1 MGTRR
6 RLALLIGQPEE
17 NQQSLFIKGFLK
29 EAFDCDFDVCIFAMY
44 QKFQDTKEKEQ
55 GESNIFSLVDC
66 DSFDGFVVM
75 SDTIQTPGVLDWIE
89 EKLYQSKKPVICID
103 GESKYFR
110 SVTTNH
116 YTPAKQLVE
125 HLIEEHGFTDI
136 AYLTGKEF
144 HPHSKQ
150 RLQAFLDCMEEH
162 GLTVADNRVF
172 YGDFWYSSGIS
183 VAKQLLHDKEHLPQA
198 VACANDCMA
207 IGLAGELVKG
217 GVRVPEDIAVTGYD
231 VLPEARVGRDT
242 LTSAPV
248 PAEECGAHAIRCINA
263 IFAGEEMPE
272 FNAKVELC
280 IGSSC
285 GCGMERDTEENRNS
299 GSWDIEGY
307 QESFQSRTNYMAS
320 DLLLQT
326 DENGVINTIFS
337 YVHQIK
343 PFDGFHI
350 CLNTDWAESAASSC
364 GYTEKL
370 LHALG
375 CNESRP
381 GDSKVDLTAR
391 YDKKQLIESLFEVE
405 DYPKAYT
412 LTPLYFEKR
421 CFGFAAISYGKE
433 TRCYTEKYRVWL
445 ETIIYNLEYFRRVN
459 VLKKENVLL
468 KAAQVRDPVTGLY
481 NYNGFMESC
490 MDVLGKFPNATGY
503 ADVIA
508 IDILGL
514 NDIGRNNTVHGSNK
528 IISDF
533 SRILLDNTGSGVR
546 CSFGNGE
553 FLVTMFS
560 VVDGDSMMSEITEK
574 IQKQLDTYNDEKGL
588 EPALSIV
595 VGGSRDSVSGAEEF
609 ERLVNKA
616 VSIKNGNRARVQK
629 NSQIKLSAEEQ
640 KNVDVVSDILDNNR
654 LTYHFQPIVDA
665 RTGEIFAYEALMR
678 SNTEQF
684 VSPLEILKFAE
695 YLGRLYDVERAT
707 FLNVL
712 ECIENHEE
720 EFIGKKIFIN
730 SIPGNRLKP
739 DDFEMVKDRLE
750 KYSGKVV
757 IELTEQAE
765 LDDDELAKMK
775 ADYERV
781 GVETAVDDYGTGY
794 SNVTNLLRYMPN
806 CVKIDRMLLSNIQ
819 LSPQKQHFV
828 KEIIEFAHDN
838 NIKTLAE
845 GVETSEE
852 LKMVISLGVDLIQG
866 FYTAKPSAEICR
878 YMNHNIQNEII
889 QYSQLTLEQSGR
901 KVYNAGTESSIS
913 LVKLVTGKYSGIC
926 FGEGNMPHRDIK
938 IVGLPGF
945 QANMDIVVKD
955 SYTGRIELQDVDLGK
970 HNNQPGIKLGKNC
983 DVTLVLT
990 GENILEQGGVLVP
1003 ESSKLTVQGDGDLF
1017 IKQIATDGYGIGNS
1031 KNERHGDLYFEQDG
1045 AIEIS
1050 GNTMHGVGIGSGYGG
1065 NIYIN
1070 RGKYV
1075 IKLAG
1080 EEAVGVGSLY
1090 ADMNQ
1095 EVKMCEMDFN
1105 IANATSVGIG
1115 SLEGNV
1121 NLSISHVGLKASFGG
1136 NECTGIGTIRGEKCK
1151 IFVEQASLD
1160 ISARSERLCGLGNMY
1175 GAADITIES
1184 ALYSASVQG
1193 KKAIAMGNTPGNASI
1208 YVKNS
1213 DLVTTVKNNLGVDVG
1228 AEVFEIVN
1236 GRCDFKLNGKEVE
1249 RESIEGDL

>member
-1 MGTRR
+1 MGMRK
-6 RLALLIGQPEE
+6 RLALLVGQPEE
-17 NQQSLFIKGFLK
+17 NQQGLFIKGFLK
-29 EAFDCDFDVCIFAMY
+29 EAFGCDFDVCIFAMY

-66 DSFDGFVVM
+66 DSFDGFVIM
-75 SDTIQTPGVLDWIE
+75 SDTIQTPGVLGWIE
-89 EKLYQSKKPVICID
+89 EKLYQCKKPVICID

-110 SVTTNH
+110 TIMTNH

-162 GLTVADNRVF
+162 GLSVAENRVF

-183 VAKQLLHDKEHLPQA
+183 VAKQLLRDREHMPQA

-207 IGLAGELVKG
+207 IGLARELVKG
-217 GVRVPEDIAVTGYD
+217 GVRVPEDIAITGYD
-231 VLPEARVGRDT
+231 VLPEARVGKDT
-242 LTSAPV
+242 MTSAPV

-272 FNAKVELC
+272 FNAEVELC

-285 GCGMERDTEENRNS
+285 GCNIERYAQEDNNVGT
-299 GSWDIEGY
+299 WDVEGY
-307 QESFQSRTNYMAS
+307 QESFHTRTNYMAS

-326 DENGVINTIFS
+326 DEYGVINTIFS

-350 CLNTDWAESAASSC
+350 CLNTDWADSDTSGGDYSEC
-364 GYTEKL
+364 M
-370 LHALG
+370 LHALR
-375 CNESRP
+375 CSESRV
-381 GDSKVDLTAR
+381 GDSKVDLTAQFG
-391 YDKKQLIESLFEVE
+391 KKELIESLFEQD

-412 LTPLYFEKR
+412 LTPLYFWKH
-421 CFGFAAISYGKE
+421 CFGFAAIGYGEE
-433 TRCYTEKYRVWL
+433 THCYEEKYRVWL

-468 KAAQVRDPVTGLY
+468 KAEQVRDPLTGLY
-481 NYNGFMESC
+481 NYNGFVENC
-490 MDVLGKFPNATGY
+490 MDVLGKLPHATGY

-508 IDILGL
+508 LDILGINEISG
-514 NDIGRNNTVHGSNK
+514 NDTVHGSSK

-533 SRILLDNTGSGVR
+533 AHILLDNAGNGLL
-546 CSFGNGE
+546 CYLGNGE
-553 FLVTMFS
+553 FLVTLIRDKGGESFT
-560 VVDGDSMMSEITEK
+560 SELQDN
-574 IQKQLDTYNDEKGL
+574 IQKKLDTYNVENGL
-588 EPALSIV
+588 EHALSIV
-595 VGGSRDSVSGAEEF
+595 AGGIRESVNGAEALEN
-609 ERLVNKA
+609 LVNKA
-616 VSIKNGNRARVQK
+616 VSIKNGNKVKEQRH
-629 NSQIKLSAEEQ
+629 SQIKLSAEER
-640 KNVDVVSDILDNNR
+640 KNVDVVSDILDNNK
-654 LTYHFQPIVDA
+654 LIYHFQPIVDA

-720 EFIGKKIFIN
+720 EFGGKKIFIN

-739 DDFEMVKDRLE
+739 EDFEMVKGKLE

-765 LDDDELAKMK
+765 LDDDELAEMK
-775 ADYERV
+775 AVYESA
-781 GVETAVDDYGTGY
+781 GIQTAVDDYGTGY
-794 SNVTNLLRYMPN
+794 SNVTNLLRYMPD
-806 CVKIDRMLLSNIQ
+806 CVKIDRMLLSGIQ

-913 LVKLVTGKYSGIC
+913 LVKLVTGRYSGIC

-955 SYTGRIELQDVDLGK
+955 SYTGRIELQDVDLSK

-990 GENILEQGGVLVP
+990 GENVLEHGGVLVP
-1003 ESSKLTVQGDGDLF
+1003 ESSKLTVQGDGDLL

-1065 NIYIN
+1065 NIFIN

-1095 EVKMCEMDFN
+1095 EVKMCEMDFS

-1115 SLEGNV
+1115 SLEGSV

-1136 NECTGIGTIRGEKCK
+1136 NECTGIGTIKGDKCK

-1175 GAADITIES
+1175 GAADINIES
-1184 ALYSASVQG
+1184 AVYSASVQG
-1193 KKAIAMGNTPGNASI
+1193 KKAIAMGNAPGNASI

>member
-1 MGTRR
+1 MGKRK
-6 RLALLIGQPEE
+6 RLALLIGQPDE
-17 NQQSLFIKGFLK
+17 NQQSLFIKGFLR
-29 EAFDCDFDVCIFAMY
+29 EAFDCAFDVCIFAMY
-44 QKFQDTKEKEQ
+44 QKFQDTKVKEQ
-55 GESNIFSLVDC
+55 GDSNIFSLIDC
-66 DSFDGFVVM
+66 NSFDGFVIM
-75 SDTIQTPGVLDWIE
+75 SDTIQTPGVLERIE
-89 EKLYQSKKPVICID
+89 EVLHQCKKPVICID
-103 GESKYFR
+103 RESKYFN
-110 SVTTNH
+110 TIMTNH

-125 HLIEEHGFTDI
+125 HLIEKHGFTDI

-162 GLTVADNRVF
+162 GLPVSKNRVF

-183 VAKQLLHDKEHLPQA
+183 VAKQLLHDREHLPQA

-217 GVRVPEDIAVTGYD
+217 GVRVPEDVAVTGYD

-242 LTSAPV
+242 MTSAPV
-248 PAEECGAHAIRCINA
+248 PAEECGAHAVRCITA
-263 IFAGEEMPE
+263 IFAGEELPE
-272 FNAKVELC
+272 FNPKVELC

-285 GCGMERDTEENRNS
+285 GCHKETSEEEDES
-299 GSWDIEGY
+299 VGLWDIEGY
-307 QESFQSRTNYMAS
+307 QESFHSRTNYMAS

-326 DENGVINTIFS
+326 DEYGVINTIFS

-350 CLNTDWAESAASSC
+350 CLNTDWMEENASSGC
-364 GYTEKL
+364 YSEYMH
-370 LHALG
+370 HALG
-375 CNESRP
+375 CKESKA
-381 GDSKVDLTAR
+381 GDSRADLSDFF
-391 YDKKQLIESLFEVE
+391 DKKDLIESLFEDD

-412 LTPLYFEKR
+412 LTPLYFEKH
-421 CFGFAAISYGKE
+421 CFGFAAIGYGQE
-433 TRCYTEKYRVWL
+433 THCYEEKYRVWL
-445 ETIIYNLEYFRRVN
+445 ETVMHNLEYFRRVN
-459 VLKKENVLL
+459 VLTKENTIL
-468 KAAQVRDPVTGLY
+468 KSAQVRDPLTGLY
-481 NYNGFMESC
+481 NYKGFVENC
-490 MDVLGKFPNATGY
+490 MDMLGKFVGAKGYVDMIAIDVLGLNEIGENGTVQTSNRIIADFAHLVVDNAGNGMSCY
-503 ADVIA
+503 
-508 IDILGL
+508 L
-514 NDIGRNNTVHGSNK
+514 
-528 IISDF
+528 
-533 SRILLDNTGSGVR
+533 
-546 CSFGNGE
+546 GNGE

-560 VVDGDSMMSEITEK
+560 DVDGESYMSTLKEK
-574 IQKQLDTYNDEKGL
+574 IEKQLEEYNSQNELGHV
-588 EPALSIV
+588 LSII
-595 VGGSRDSVSGAEEF
+595 VGGSKEIVQGIEAF
-609 ERLVNKA
+609 ENLVNKA
-616 VSIKNGNRARVQK
+616 VSIKNGNKAKEQRH
-629 NSQIKLSAEEQ
+629 SQSKLSAEERR
-640 KNVDVVSDILDNNR
+640 NVEIVSDILDNNR
-654 LTYHFQPIVDA
+654 LVYHFQPIVDA

-684 VSPLEILKFAE
+684 VSPLQILKFAE

-712 ECIENHEE
+712 ECIEQHEE
-720 EFIGKKIFIN
+720 EFLGKKIFIN

-739 DDFEMVKDRLE
+739 EDFEIVKDKLE

-765 LDDDELAKMK
+765 LDDNELAEMK
-775 ADYERV
+775 ADYERA

-806 CVKIDRMLLSNIQ
+806 CVKIDRMLLSGIQ
-819 LSPQKQHFV
+819 FSPQKQHFV

-878 YMNHNIQNEII
+878 YTNHNIQNEII
-889 QYSQLTLEQSGR
+889 QYSQLSLEQSGR

-913 LVKLVTGKYSGIC
+913 LVKLVTGRYSQIC
-926 FGEGNMPHRDIK
+926 FGEEKMPHRDIK

-955 SYTGRIELQDVDLGK
+955 SFRGRIELQDVDLAK
-970 HNNQPGIKLGKNC
+970 HNNQPGIRLGKDC

-990 GENILEQGGVLVP
+990 GENVLEQGGILVP
-1003 ESSKLTVQGDGDLF
+1003 ESSKLTVQGDGDLH
-1017 IKQIATDGYGIGNS
+1017 IKQIAIDGYGIGNS
-1031 KNERHGDLYFEQDG
+1031 KNEKHGDLYFEQDG
-1045 AIEIS
+1045 AIEIC

-1075 IKLAG
+1075 LRLSG
-1080 EEAVGVGSLY
+1080 EEAVGIGSLY
-1090 ADMNQ
+1090 SDMNQ
-1095 EVKMCEMDFN
+1095 EINMCEMDFN
-1105 IANATSVGIG
+1105 MTNAVSVGIG
-1115 SLEGNV
+1115 SLEGSV

-1136 NECTGIGTIRGEKCK
+1136 TECTGIGTIKGEKCK
-1151 IFVEQASLD
+1151 ICVEQASID

-1175 GAADITIES
+1175 GVADINFES
-1184 ALYSASVQG
+1184 AIYLASVQG
-1193 KKAIAMGNTPGNASI
+1193 KKAIAMGNAPGNANI
-1208 YVKNS
+1208 HVKNS

-1249 RESIEGDL
+1249 RESIEGEL